1 MNLINL
7 PNVGEA
13 ILGSDYS
20 ALIPFFAGMIIF
32 AIIVLFV
39 LYIYTSLAMMAI
51 AKKVNHPHP
60 GLVWI
65 PFVGQYLVA
74 SQIAKMPWWPILF
87 LIGTVIPFVGNG
99 FGLALLVFDI
109 IWMWKTYEAVQKPGW
124 WAIFMLFPPVGLIL
138 LGIAAWSKK

>member
-1 MNLINL
+1 MLINL
-7 PNVGEA
+7 PNVGKA

-20 ALIPFFAGMIIF
+20 ALIPFFAGIIIF
-32 AIIVLFV
+32 VMVVLFV

-51 AKKVNHPHP
+51 AKKVNYPHP

-65 PFVGQYLVA
+65 PIVGQYLVA

-87 LIGTVIPFVGNG
+87 LIGTIIPLIGSG
-99 FGLALLVFDI
+99 FGLALFVFNT

-124 WAIFMLFPPVGLIL
+124 WAIFMLFPPVGLVL